1 MNLDMTKEISS
12 LRSMSASE
20 LRAKHLEVFGESNK
34 SNNREY
40 LIKRIA
46 WRIQANAYGDLSERA
61 KERAQLLA
69 NDADLRT
76 TAPKKFKMATDA
88 ILSAKMKVNF
98 NANSRLPPAGSTLM
112 RNYRGKEI
120 VVFVLPKGFEYEG
133 QIYRTI
139 SGVVKAITG
148 TKWNGYEFFGLK

>member
-1 MNLDMTKEISS
+1 MAAL
-12 LRSMSASE
+12 SE
-20 LRAKHLEVFGESNK
+20 LL
-34 SNNREY
+34 
-40 LIKRIA
+40 
-46 WRIQANAYGDLSERA
+46 
-61 KERAQLLA
+61 
-69 NDADLRT
+69 
-76 TAPKKFKMATDA
+76 TAPPGAPKKPKGRAVYNSPTARQTCLHERVPPNCRIDQRQNSPTDSHEVPKFKMATDA